1 MKRSFICCYRDKP
14 APQLWMQPGWHML
27 LDIFLH
33 HCWQVF
39 QQDHLGTVEGLEAAL
54 QQQITSRVS
63 RLASIRCLL
72 NISTLTPKPLDT
84 IPHILPWM
92 EILFHCLSLLSHFI
106 CSLFFDDCYHV
117 CLCFDFMVLLPIWMM
132 IWKVSCNAVRVYM
145 AVTLHAACQYD
156 CCMRTSTV
164 Q

>member
-72 NISTLTPKPLDT
+72 NISTLTPKPLDSSLT
-84 IPHILPWM
+84 FYLGWKSCFIA
-92 EILFHCLSLLSHFI
+92 FHYFLISSAV
-106 CSLFFDDCYHV
+106 CSLMIAIMSVCALTSWSVRLASYLDDDLESQLQC
-117 CLCFDFMVLLPIWMM
+117 
-132 IWKVSCNAVRVYM
+132 S
-145 AVTLHAACQYD
+145 ACMHGSHHT
-156 CCMRTSTV
+156 CSMSI
-164 Q
+164 